1 MRQANIQR
9 ETKENQRDKKGKMLL
24 FKRVGKGCVLDKGR
38 KVVTEVVKNSYKGS
52 FHRSVFF
59 IFLITS
65 SQSVSLNLQ
74 V

>member
-1 MRQANIQR
+1 MRHANIQQ

-24 FKRVGKGCVLDKGR
+24 FKKVGKGCVLDKGR
-38 KVVTEVVKNSYKGS
+38 KVVTEVVKSSYKGS